1 MIDSDLIAAF
11 LEGKTTKDQT
21 MELLRAMSVS
31 GVLFNTVVAA
41 AVITSK
47 ACLKKRREEDERN
60 KQRNLEG
67 KLNLIQ
73 YKELIHK

>member
-31 GVLFNTVVAA
+31 DVLFNTVVAA

-47 ACLKKRREEDERN
+47 ACLKKRKEEDERN

-67 KLNLIQ
+67 KLNLYNI
-73 YKELIHK
+73 KN

>member
-1 MIDSDLIAAF
+1 MIDSDLIPAF

-21 MELLRAMSVS
+21 MKLLRAMSVS

-67 KLNLIQ
+67 KLNLI
-73 YKELIHK
+73 

>member
-47 ACLKKRREEDERN
+47 CLKKRREEDERN

-67 KLNLIQ
+67 KLNLI
-73 YKELIHK
+73 

>member
-21 MELLRAMSVS
+21 KKLLRAMSVS
-31 GVLFNTVVAA
+31 SVLFNTVVAA

-47 ACLKKRREEDERN
+47 ANLKKRREEDEKN

-67 KLNLIQ
+67 KLNLV
-73 YKELIHK
+73 